1 MKSLSRHAPL
11 AMDADTFSTI
21 GHQLVDQLSALLAA
35 VPSRPVTID
44 QSPSS
49 LRTALNTH
57 GPLPEAG
64 ADPAMLVADTARQLF
79 DYSLMNAHPRFF
91 GYITSPPAPIGI
103 LGDFLA
109 SALNANVGSWTLGP
123 AATEIETQTVRWI
136 AELIGF
142 PAGSGGLLVSGGNA
156 ANFVSVL
163 AARTAKA
170 TWDVRTAGL
179 RAAERRLRLYA
190 STETHTWIQKA

>member
-1 MKSLSRHAPL
+1 MRRSGDRSPSTVSSAWSTAAARGNRICSRASRRLRTRRRMRSRTMKSLSRHAPL

-21 GHQLVDQLSALLAA
+21 GHQLVDQLSELLAA

-64 ADPAMLVADTARQLF
+64 ADPATLVADTARQLF

-123 AATEIETQTVRWI
+123 AATEIETQ
-136 AELIGF
+136 
-142 PAGSGGLLVSGGNA
+142 
-156 ANFVSVL
+156 
-163 AARTAKA
+163 
-170 TWDVRTAGL
+170 
-179 RAAERRLRLYA
+179 
-190 STETHTWIQKA
+190 